1 MNVKVLNK
9 PARPKKSPPKP
20 AQNSDP
26 ANQSVW
32 DFSQG
37 PDRITL
43 RITPAPEHKRE
54 TSPAEY
60 RPARD
65 IALLPEKGEGEDEG
79 KGKSS
84 ERSTCFYLDPI
95 DWLIKVAEGQL
106 EMNSMLRFLSDP
118 TVKRIEPQYGPVRF
132 TSAQGKLTH
141 TVFDGRVT
149 YSDASKTVVSVKP
162 KAKAAKYKIDE
173 LNRLI
178 LDQMPPEEADRVQLV
193 TEQDLPQWAIANYR
207 LFHSVRNDFERLF
220 EGEMRKAAR
229 SLRTPQ
235 SIDAFA
241 RPWGGSKTV
250 FRTVVHL
257 IFAGALKQIEPG
269 EINESTVVIGAFGA
283 SQETNHVGQ

>member
-1 MNVKVLNK
+1 MNVNVLTK
-9 PARPKKSPPKP
+9 PPRPKKCASESAAKTAPS
-20 AQNSDP
+20 A
-26 ANQSVW
+26 QSVW
-32 DFSQG
+32 DFSRG

-65 IALLPEKGEGEDEG
+65 IALLPEEGEGENEG

-84 ERSTCFYLDPI
+84 ERSTCYYLDPN
-95 DWLIKVAEGQL
+95 DRLIKVAEGQL
-106 EMNSMLRFLSDP
+106 EMNSTLRFLSDP
-118 TVKRIEPQYGPVRF
+118 RVVLIEPQYGPVHY
-132 TSAQGKLTH
+132 TSAEGKRTY
-141 TVFDGRVT
+141 TVFDDRVT
-149 YSDASKTVVSVKP
+149 YVDATKTVVSVKP
-162 KAKAAKYKIDE
+162 EGKAAKNKTDE

-193 TEQDLPQWAIANYR
+193 TEADLPQWALANYR

-220 EGEMRKAAR
+220 EGEMRKAAQR
-229 SLRTPQ
+229 LRTPQ

-250 FRTVVHL
+250 FRTAVHL
-257 IFAGALKQIEPG
+257 IFQGVLKQVEPG
-269 EINESTVVIGAFGA
+269 EISDSTFVIGT